1 MKTLKSIS
9 TRICP
14 AMARKRFLLPALLCV
29 SGITAYA
36 QGYYDDD
43 LYYDASKAKKE
54 APKPAQSAQAQ
65 SNQAYGT
72 QYTTTPQQTAP
83 MYYYD
88 GAAYVPW
95 DSVGDYRP
103 ADSYILSGSGSTRD
117 VDEYNRR
124 GPAYEAAHSSSMPD
138 SISLQDFETMSATEY
153 LARFG
158 DSQVA
163 RETLASASLDTDYA
177 DVYNAG
183 YNSGYDAGFN
193 ASPSTSLSIN
203 FGAGYPYGY
212 YPYYSSWGWPYYSWR
227 YPYYWNSPSWAW
239 GWDYPAWSWGWN
251 WGWTSPSWAWG
262 WGYPGFY
269 PGYYPGYWGGSY
281 RPSPSAA
288 HRPRSTGYNHG
299 AAGSRGG
306 RYDHATPGSSARPGY
321 RPPSTGGT
329 IPSGNGGYYGGS
341 SSGRNSHFGTG
352 SNAGYRPSGGSAT
365 GSGQNSHARPAGTS
379 NSNRNGNFGASQS
392 TRNGSYN
399 NSNYNSNR
407 SGSYNSNRSSGG
419 FSGGGRSGGYSGG
432 GGRSGG
438 GGHRSR

>member
-1 MKTLKSIS
+1 MKTLRSIFI
-9 TRICP
+9 R
-14 AMARKRFLLPALLCV
+14 
-29 SGITAYA
+29 SGIRPAALALPVAICISGLMASA
-36 QGYYDDD
+36 QDYYDDD
-43 LYYDASKAKKE
+43 LYYDASKVKKE
-54 APKPAQSAQAQ
+54 TSKVTTNPAATRTSTAQPR
-65 SNQAYGT
+65 QAHPST
-72 QYTTTPQQTAP
+72 

-95 DSVGDYRP
+95 DSVGDFLP
-103 ADSYILSGSGSTRD
+103 ASSYLPTTSGSTRD

-124 GPAYEAAHSSSMPD
+124 GPAYESTASMPD
-138 SISLQDFETMSATEY
+138 SISLKDFEEMSATEY

-158 DSQVA
+158 NSQVA
-163 RETLASASLDTDYA
+163 REALASDNANGYT

-183 YNSGYDAGFN
+183 YSSGYDAGYN
-193 ASPSTSLSIN
+193 ANPSTSLSIN
-203 FGAGYPYGY
+203 FGVGYPYGY
-212 YPYYSSWGWPYYSWR
+212 YPYYNSWGWPYYSWR
-227 YPYYWNSPSWAW
+227 NPYYWYSPSWSWGW

-262 WGYPGFY
+262 WGYPGYY
-269 PGYYPGYWGGSY
+269 PGYYPGWGGYY

-306 RYDHATPGSSARPGY
+306 RYDHATPGTSGRPGY
-321 RPPSTGGT
+321 RPPSYGSSTGVA
-329 IPSGNGGYYGGS
+329 NGGYHGGS
-341 SSGRNSHFGTG
+341 ASGRNSHFGTSG
-352 SNAGYRPSGGSAT
+352 TPAYRPST
-365 GSGQNSHARPAGTS
+365 GNSSGAGHNGYSRPAGTS
-379 NSNRNGNFGASQS
+379 NGTRNNGNFGASQS

-419 FSGGGRSGGYSGG
+419 FSGGGRSGGHSG